1 MIIFI
6 VTPFIHTP
14 RHTSQGT
21 FMYIPLQDHLAKY
34 VIILVFTCEKTRN
47 QKGLETAHRLI
58 ILDQRQDWGFH
69 SALLHS
75 KASVSSDFQLREAPV
90 EIQAV

>member
-14 RHTSQGT
+14 LHTSQGT

-34 VIILVFTCEKTRN
+34 VIILVFTYEKTRN
-47 QKGLETAHRLI
+47 RKGLETVHRPI
-58 ILDQRQDWGFH
+58 ILDQQQDWGFH

-75 KASVSSDFQLREAPV
+75 KASVSSDFQLREAPI
-90 EIQAV
+90 EIRAV

>member
-1 MIIFI
+1 MFI
-6 VTPFIHTP
+6 VTPFAHIP
-14 RHTSQGT
+14 LHTSQGT
-21 FMYIPLQDHLAKY
+21 FIYIPLQDHLAKY
-34 VIILVFTCEKTRN
+34 VIILVFTHEKTRN
-47 QKGLETAHRLI
+47 QKGLETAHRPI

-75 KASVSSDFQLREAPV
+75 KVSVSSDFQLREAPV

>member
-1 MIIFI
+1 MFI
-6 VTPFIHTP
+6 VTPFVHTP
-14 RHTSQGT
+14 LHTSEGT
-21 FMYIPLQDHLAKY
+21 FIYIPLQDHLAKH
-34 VIILVFTCEKTRN
+34 VIILVFTHEKTGT
-47 QKGLETAHRLI
+47 QKGLETAHRPI